1 MKETFFRC
9 MTWLHTWSGLLVC
22 WLLFLVFFA
31 GTAAY
36 YRSEISLWMQP
47 EVHPAVPG
55 SPLLTEKAL
64 SEALTQLEQKAPG
77 KNWSI
82 TLPSD
87 RLPVM
92 SYSWS
97 DNQRGGGGGRR
108 GGGGGGNNRYF
119 LDPVTAEPLDTPR
132 ATRGGDF
139 LYRLHF
145 DLHYM
150 SAITGRWIVGFCSM
164 FMLLAMISGIV
175 IHKRIFKD
183 FFSFRPGKGP
193 RTWLDGHA
201 ASSVLSLPYHL
212 MITYTGL
219 ITLMFVYMPWGA
231 QSRYGDSEAFFNDW
245 NRGGSEVVKASGEPA
260 ALASPA
266 VLAQQLQGLMQQQTL
281 RFMRIEHA
289 GDRNARIII
298 TPQMSRAL
306 MDGRP
311 PIVLNGVTG
320 EILQQGPTVV
330 SGGREAQNL
339 MIALHTGRFSSPWL
353 RFLFF
358 IAGVSGCFMIATGA
372 MMWAT
377 KLRQKQKGKTSVGLW
392 LVDKLNAGTFAGL
405 PIGLAC
411 YFYANRLIPASLPQR
426 ADWEI
431 HSLFAG
437 WVVVTVLML
446 FGSSRKAW
454 ARIFMLTAVLYALL
468 PVLNGWGS
476 GFHLF
481 TNIARQHYPLAGF
494 DLMLLVI
501 AAGYALAAYR
511 LQHKATA
518 ETAVI
523 RKEVLA

>member
-22 WLLFLVFFA
+22 WVLFLVFFA

-47 EVHPAVPG
+47 EVHQAVP
-55 SPLLTEKAL
+55 SNPLLSEKAL
-64 SEALTQLEQKAPG
+64 TAALTQLEQKAAG
-77 KNWSI
+77 KTWNI

-97 DNQRGGGGGRR
+97 DPQRGGGRR
-108 GGGGGGNNRYF
+108 GGNAERYF
-119 LDPVTAEPLDTPR
+119 LDPVTAEPLANPR

-139 LYRLHF
+139 FYRLHF

-150 SAITGRWIVGFCSM
+150 SAITARWIVGFCSM
-164 FMLLAMISGIV
+164 FMLLAIISGIV

-231 QSRYGDSEAFFNDW
+231 QSSYGNMEAFFDDW
-245 NRGGSEVVKASGEPA
+245 NQQTEVVQKSGETAP
-260 ALASPA
+260 LVSTA
-266 VLAQQLQGLMQQQTL
+266 VLAERLQALMQQQTL

-289 GDRNARIII
+289 GDSNARIVV
-298 TPQMSRAL
+298 TPQLGRAL
-306 MDGRP
+306 MEGRP
-311 PIVLNGVTG
+311 AIILDGVTG
-320 EILQQGPTVV
+320 EILQQGPQEITA
-330 SGGREAQNL
+330 GREAQNL
-339 MIALHTGRFSSPWL
+339 MIALHTGRFAAPWL

-358 IAGVSGCFMIATGA
+358 VAGVSGCFMIATGA

-377 KLRQKQKGKTSVGLW
+377 KLRQKQKGKTSFGLW
-392 LVDKLNAGTFAGL
+392 LVDKLNAATFAGV

-411 YFYANRLIPASLPQR
+411 YLYANRFIPAALAER
-426 ADWEI
+426 ADWEM
-431 HSLFAG
+431 HSFFVG
-437 WVVVTVLML
+437 WLVVTLIML
-446 FGSSRKAW
+446 FGSSRQAW
-454 ARIFMLTAVLYALL
+454 ARIFTLTALLYGLL
-468 PVLNGWGS
+468 PVLNAVTS
-476 GFHLF
+476 EFNLIS
-481 TNIARQHYPLAGF
+481 NIARQHYPLAGF
-494 DLMLLVI
+494 DVMLLVI
-501 AAGYALAAYR
+501 AVCYALAAYR
-511 LQHKATA
+511 LQHKAALEVVT
-518 ETAVI
+518 T
-523 RKEVLA
+523 RKEALV

>member
-47 EVHPAVPG
+47 EVHQAVPN

-97 DNQRGGGGGRR
+97 DNQRGGGGRR
-108 GGGGGGNNRYF
+108 GGGGNRYF
-119 LDPVTAEPLDTPR
+119 LDPVTAEPLPAPR

-150 SAITGRWIVGFCSM
+150 SAITGRWIVGFCTM
-164 FMLLAMISGIV
+164 FMLLAIISGIV

-201 ASSVLSLPYHL
+201 ASAVLSLPYHL

-219 ITLMFVYMPWGA
+219 ITLMFVYMPWGV
-231 QSRYGDSEAFFNDW
+231 QSSYGNSEAFFNDW
-245 NRGGSEVVKASGEPA
+245 NSSSEVVKASGEA
-260 ALASPA
+260 APFVSTEILT
-266 VLAQQLQGLMQQQTL
+266 QQLQALMQQQTL
-281 RFMRIEHA
+281 RFLRIEHA
-289 GDRNARIII
+289 GDRHARIII
-298 TPQMSRAL
+298 TPQLSRAL
-306 MDGRP
+306 TAGRP
-311 PIVLNGVTG
+311 PIILDGVTG
-320 EILQQGPTVV
+320 EILQQGPAVA

-339 MIALHTGRFSSPWL
+339 MISLHTGRFAAPWL

-377 KLRQKQKGKTSVGLW
+377 KLRQKLKGETSVGLW

-431 HSLFAG
+431 DSLFAG
-437 WVVVTVLML
+437 WAVITLLML
-446 FGSSRKAW
+446 FSSSRKAW
-454 ARIFMLTAVLYALL
+454 ARMFMLTAALYALL
-468 PVLNGWGS
+468 PLLNAWTS

-481 TNIARQHYPLAGF
+481 NNFSRQHYPLAGF

-501 AAGYALAAYR
+501 AAGYAIAGYR
-511 LQHKATA
+511 LRNKAIA
-518 ETAVI
+518 EVALT